1 MPCPAPVQRL
11 LWILPLA
18 VASAALALT
27 NPTPRDFQDFA
38 GDQVVDWL
46 APELCRDSGLP
57 LTVHL
62 LVRDCPALVRS
73 QRRVLGQLVAA
84 ATRRYDAGLFS
95 VYVTELGGQALLPGL
110 TLPRVSAITVAAAG
124 QLKLLQ
130 VRGDQARQER

>member
-1 MPCPAPVQRL
+1 MPCPAPAQRL

-18 VASAALALT
+18 AASMALAFS
-27 NPTPRDFQDFA
+27 NPTPAEFEAFA
-38 GDQVVDWL
+38 GQQLVDWL

-73 QRRVLGQLVAA
+73 QRGLLGRLAAA

-95 VYVTELGGQALLPGL
+95 LYVTELGGQPLLLGL
-110 TLPRVSAITVAAAG
+110 TLPRVRAFTLAAAG
-124 QLKLLQ
+124 QLTLLQ
-130 VRGDQARQER
+130 ARAGQSVQER